1 MSDDRS
7 HNSPISH
14 EVIALVKH
22 RANIKVHTHVAQI
35 VTSIRLCLND
45 ADLES
50 APLDACKYQSN

>member
-1 MSDDRS
+1 MRHDAVLWPAGAG
-7 HNSPISH
+7 N
-14 EVIALVKH
+14 
-22 RANIKVHTHVAQI
+22 VAQI